1 MHRRKLGLGDLLL
14 VVVVIVW
21 GINVPLTKILL
32 NQLTPVQIIG
42 LRWPPFAL
50 SLIVVLLAMRRRWR
64 IRRRDLWW
72 LVLLAVPGVA
82 ANQFLWVTGLDSTL
96 PSRSSLIF
104 SSAAVVAPLLA
115 PLFGGAPLRRIG
127 WTGVGIALFGLYIVL
142 SKGFSEG
149 LLNSPTSRGD
159 FLTFCSALC
168 VALFTA
174 ASRPFIRR
182 YGSVTFTT
190 YAIVLGAVFI
200 APIATR
206 SALRADFASLSL
218 VSWLCLGHMI
228 FLGGTV
234 GFLCW
239 FAGVSR
245 IGPARTAVYQCL
257 IPVMAVAASA
267 VLVNDRLSVTQLLG
281 AAIALGGV
289 LLARTDVGA
298 ESNNK

>member
-50 SLIVVLLAMRRRWR
+50 SLIVVLLLTQREWR

-82 ANQFLWVTGLDSTL
+82 ANQFLWVIGLDSTL

-200 APIATR
+200 APIAAR

-218 VSWLCLGHMI
+218 VSWLCLGHTI

-239 FAGVSR
+239 FAGVHR